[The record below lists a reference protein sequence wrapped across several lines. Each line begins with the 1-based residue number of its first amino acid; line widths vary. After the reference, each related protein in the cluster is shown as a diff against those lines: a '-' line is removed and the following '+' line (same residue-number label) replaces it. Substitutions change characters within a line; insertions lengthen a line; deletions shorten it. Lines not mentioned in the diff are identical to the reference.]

1 MNRGEIRAE
10 ILDRLDRSDSQ
21 TTANINTWIDRIVR
35 DIEKLYP
42 FSYLEKSQT
51 AVLTAADNTYTLP
64 DDLIIHHPFELL
76 LKSIAG
82 PPYSYSAL
90 VKVGERTF
98 DMWFGSPDD
107 TGEGPTLYLLRG
119 GSGGLNFQVYPVQ
132 ETNRTVK
139 LGSGF
144 YYTGDF
150 AGDSSE
156 NYLTDKYP
164 DCIIESVAAKSFLHY
179 GESSK
184 AQTSMAL
191 AQAYINGDASQGIVG
206 VIQSEKKAQWN
217 GRAIRVRTW
226 DDYPLGIA
234 RKKRMFP

>member
-21 TTANINTWIDRIVR
+21 TTTNVNTWIDRIVR

-51 AVLTAADNTYTLP
+51 AILTAADNTYTLP

-90 VKVGERTF
+90 VKIGERTF

-132 ETNRTVK
+132 ETNRTLK

-150 AGDSSE
+150 AGDSST
-156 NYLTDKYP
+156 NYLTDRYP
-164 DCIIESVAAKSFLHY
+164 DTIIESVVAKAYLHY
-179 GESSK
+179 GETSK
-184 AQTSMAL
+184 AKTAMAL
-191 AQAYINGDASQGIVG
+191 AQAYLNGDPRQGIVG
-206 VIQSEKKAQWN
+206 VIQSEKRAKWNNKMNRIKTLDDIPLTKARIW
-217 GRAIRVRTW
+217 
-226 DDYPLGIA
+226 
-234 RKKRMFP
+234 KSF